1 MFEWFYTWT
10 NSQIIKAIDEID
22 EKRKKKR
29 MSGKTMNSSF
39 ADDLKNYIMG
49 VDIKDVVPVKPPF

>member
-39 ADDLKNYIMG
+39 ADDLKI
-49 VDIKDVVPVKPPF
+49 I